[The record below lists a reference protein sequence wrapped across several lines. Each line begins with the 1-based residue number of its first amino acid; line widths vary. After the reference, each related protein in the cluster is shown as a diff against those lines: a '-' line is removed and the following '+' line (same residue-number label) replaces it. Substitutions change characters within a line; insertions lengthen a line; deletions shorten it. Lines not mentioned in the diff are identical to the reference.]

1 MTLTSKT
8 LAALVAAILFGGI
21 FFSSAMG
28 WWQTESTKEA
38 AKITSGEYAGQ
49 ANPADIRGSYTLGD
63 VDKNFAVPA
72 AVLAE
77 AFGVTDSNPAAF
89 AVKGLEGM
97 YANSGQEVGTASV
110 RLFVALYKGMPYDL
124 STDIYLPESAATLLR
139 ARNLTGEQAAYL
151 AKHTVPN
158 LGAAP
163 ASAPQTTP
171 QPQATQVPSAQS
183 TPQATKA
190 PSAQSTPQA
199 TKAPSAQSTPKSE
212 TPGGTPGTSSTDR
225 VIKGVTTFADV
236 LGWGV
241 PKATIDK
248 VLGVPMPVAPGM
260 KVKDYCTE
268 KGLNFETVRPALQ
281 AEVDKV
287 K

>member
-8 LAALVAAILFGGI
+8 LAAIVVVVLFGGI
-21 FFSSAMG
+21 YFSSAMG

-38 AKITSGEYAGQ
+38 AKITSGEFAGQ
-49 ANPADIRGSYTLGD
+49 ANPADIRGSYTFGD
-63 VDKNFAVPA
+63 VEKNFAVPA

-77 AFGVTDSNPAAF
+77 AFGVKDSNPAAF
-89 AVKGLEGM
+89 TVKGLEEM
-97 YANSGQEVGTASV
+97 YAASAQEIGTSSV
-110 RLFVALYKGMPYDL
+110 RLFVAFYKGMPYDL
-124 STDIYLPESAATLLR
+124 STDIYLPESAVEMLR
-139 ARNLTGEQAAYL
+139 ARNLTSEQTAYL

-163 ASAPQTTP
+163 ATSVPGASQAT
-171 QPQATQVPSAQS
+171 PQATQMPSAQP
-183 TPQATKA
+183 TLKA
-190 PSAQSTPQA
+190 
-199 TKAPSAQSTPKSE
+199 E
-212 TPGGTPGTSSTDR
+212 TPSTSSTDR
-225 VIKGVTTFADV
+225 VVKGVTTFADV

-241 PKATIDK
+241 SQATIEK
-248 VLGVPMPVAPGM
+248 VLGAPMPAAPGM

-268 KGLNFETVRPALQ
+268 KGLNFETIRPALQ

>member
-8 LAALVAAILFGGI
+8 LAALVVVILFGGI

-38 AKITSGEYAGQ
+38 AKITSGEFAGQ
-49 ANPADIRGSYTLGD
+49 ANPDDIRGSYTFGD
-63 VDKNFAVPA
+63 VEKNFAVPA

-77 AFGVTDSNPAAF
+77 AFGVKDSNPAAF

-97 YANSGQEVGTASV
+97 YTGSAQEIGTASV
-110 RLFVALYKGMPYDL
+110 RLFVAFYKGMPYDL
-124 STDIYLPESAATLLR
+124 STDTYLPESAAVILR
-139 ARNLTGEQAAYL
+139 ARNLSSEQSAYL

-158 LGAAP
+158 LGATP
-163 ASAPQTTP
+163 ATSAPQTA
-171 QPQATQVPSAQS
+171 PQATQ
-183 TPQATKA
+183 A

-199 TKAPSAQSTPKSE
+199 ETLAASSADRTVK
-212 TPGGTPGTSSTDR
+212 GT
-225 VIKGVTTFADV
+225 TTFVDL

-241 PKATIDK
+241 SQATSEK
-248 VLGVPMPVAPGM
+248 VLGTSMPAAQVT
-260 KVKDYCTE
+260 KIKDFCTE
-268 KGLNFETVRPALQ
+268 KGLNFETIRPALQ